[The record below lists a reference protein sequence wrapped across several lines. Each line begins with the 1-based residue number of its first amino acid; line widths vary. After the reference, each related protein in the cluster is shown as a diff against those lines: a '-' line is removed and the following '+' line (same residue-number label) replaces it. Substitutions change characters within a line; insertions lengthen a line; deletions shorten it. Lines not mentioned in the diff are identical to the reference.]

1 MQRPLAPL
9 LALAASL
16 AFMPLPGA
24 AETIGGNPGPAYN
37 YVCPHA
43 DGQGAMACYL
53 DAVEHLY
60 TMCRNV
66 KSIEILT
73 YGYEDS
79 LDGVNAAKYESCVE
93 KQKHN
98 MARPYEAA
106 LKEARRDKPLA
117 EALRTLHEDWTRAL
131 ARIRWNRGESD
142 ADYKA
147 RVGAVY
153 VGFHDRIGNI
163 EGILAEQKIKAEA
176 VAAARAKPAHKPAA
190 RARTV
195 ATKSAA
201 PGARSPAKS
210 AARKATPAPDNAA
223 GSGTA
228 TRSSAAGSGRATR
241 STAARDKAPQS

>member
-9 LALAASL
+9 LALAASV
-16 AFMPLPGA
+16 AFAPLPGA

-106 LKEARRDKPLA
+106 LKEARRDKALA
-117 EALRTLHEDWTRAL
+117 EALRTLHEDWTSAL

-147 RVGAVY
+147 RVGAAY
-153 VGFHDRIGNI
+153 VGFHERIDRI
-163 EGILAEQKIKAEA
+163 EGMLAEQKVKAEA
-176 VAAARAKPAHKPAA
+176 LAAARTKPAHKPAA
-190 RARTV
+190 RTRTV
-195 ATKSAA
+195 ASKSAA
-201 PGARSPAKS
+201 PGAQAPAKP
-210 AARKATPAPDNAA
+210 AARKATPTPDNAA
-223 GSGTA
+223 GSGT
-228 TRSSAAGSGRATR
+228 ATR

>member
-1 MQRPLAPL
+1 MHRAASTL
-9 LALAASL
+9 LVALAAAL
-16 AFMPLPGA
+16 APFAAP

-66 KSIEILT
+66 KAIEILT

-98 MARPYEAA
+98 MAHPYAAA
-106 LKEARRDKPLA
+106 LKDAHRDKALA
-117 EALRTLHEDWTRAL
+117 EALRGLHEDWTAAL

-147 RVGAVY
+147 RVAAAY
-153 VGFHDRIGNI
+153 DGFHARIDKI
-163 EGILAEQKIKAEA
+163 HLIVAEEKARKTA
-176 VAAARAKPAHKPAA
+176 VAARSSRRKGKAKSVASEAHD
-190 RARTV
+190 
-195 ATKSAA
+195 AA
-201 PGARSPAKS
+201 PKT
-210 AARKATPAPDNAA
+210 AAKATPKKSPRAKAA
-223 GSGTA
+223 
-228 TRSSAAGSGRATR
+228 SSAASPGTGSTVTGTASAPPAASKATPD
-241 STAARDKAPQS
+241 RDKAPPS